1 MALKNFTQF
10 TPQTVLSA
18 TDFVVGYRNVDE
30 IRTDLDSLT
39 VAISGL
45 LIAKG
50 FTPGGSVG
58 TVKRINYRYTI
69 DGGENLNAVSGMD
82 DYGNYLSYTTGQL
95 DVYRNGVHLVDNQDF
110 IANNS
115 TQIRNLSTM
124 NEGDVVDVVTLSA
137 TGVTITNL
145 LSGGGTV
152 FQTNYRYTCPTI
164 VAPGTINITGPDD
177 SGNTL
182 LYSSPT
188 LDVYLNGSH
197 LVNGLDYS
205 ASNGSTIT
213 LSEGLSSGDILDV
226 ATLSAYDIGGLGGV
240 SRIVAGPGIIL
251 NPSSGLGEVTITG
264 NTLQLTG
271 GNINIPVGS
280 ARNFTNLQSAIHS
293 LTSYIFEDTANVQI
307 LLDDENFN
315 ETNTI
320 DLSLDYGDRLT
331 IKGQGDYNFKSTIG
345 SPVFSVSGVNT
356 STLSATILLNASS
369 HVPAVGDYVNIY
381 SVSGRDASYIN
392 SLRIFNT
399 SFLVTQDIAGQTNG
413 ASPLRSG
420 ESNNYISVGDKVLVT
435 ILTGGNDTTTTMSQV
450 YTISSING
458 NYTAEG
464 YYRNQ
469 YNFAS
474 QASIFP
480 SFAGNYNR
488 NIVIQSGNPQSHIG
502 NTFTQLSAAGPHVTN
517 PVFNANYILTFSDA
531 TATNTYLNP
540 GDQILA
546 LGQTRFVE
554 AVSSNNTCFL
564 DFPFKTGRK
573 GLSGYNIFDGYS
585 ITTNTPY
592 LVKTFYERYRGCH
605 RVAAVNGTTSI
616 TIEIPDYGFFKSG
629 MAGSG
634 SSLQIISGLP
644 LPRYGVESIGNP
656 ITYVN
661 QINGTSIASPQ
672 SKILKTKL
680 NFSNIN
686 STALYP
692 VLSAGFPCLY
702 LNGGKIYNIDNLVV
716 VNEGITKARG
726 IDIGFGV
733 GELNAS
739 SSISIGN
746 SGLGIVG
753 KFRNHIRVNNNSIAD
768 IVNVGAQVYVPNY
781 DQFPHTGVAHALP
794 GQTTVIYYVQGA
806 VGNINYLVAIG
817 SSIGTYAGVGNVQ
830 YYTAISAG
838 IDNSINCSALSNNF
852 YILLHRRVSGYSE
865 TIMRMSIPD
874 GGGSLTKC
882 SMFSNN
888 GKGAHRSFGWNGYAN
903 WSNFVGLGNNI
914 ETLGGATYSNI
925 ICDSI
930 IVGSR
935 AVDENLANCNFSF
948 IQIQG
953 IYGNTIINKNTDAG
967 AIWSNFY
974 FCDTVVNW
982 DTQNNRIDFRSGAS
996 FANCIGLFSFTSSFC
1011 SIFAAGCKFSNC
1023 VTRDSG
1029 APVVF
1034 IDTATGNQY
1043 SPPTELPGG
1052 F

>member
-69 DGGENLNAVSGMD
+69 DLGENLNAVSGMD
-82 DYGNYLSYTTGQL
+82 DYGNYLSYTVGQL
-95 DVYRNGVHLVDNQDF
+95 DVYRNGVHLVDSQDF
-110 IANNS
+110 IANNN

-124 NEGDVVDVVTLSA
+124 NIGDVVDVVTLSA

-152 FQTNYRYTCPTI
+152 FQTNYRYTCPSLN
-164 VAPGTINITGPDD
+164 APIGAINISGADD
-177 SGNTL
+177 LGNTL

-197 LVNGLDYS
+197 LVNGQDYLTP
-205 ASNGSTIT
+205 NGSTIT
-213 LSEGLSSGDILDV
+213 LSEGLSSGDVLDI

-240 SRIVAGPGIIL
+240 TRIIAGPGITI
-251 NPSSGLGEVTITG
+251 NPSSGLGDVTIRG
-264 NTLQLTG
+264 NTLELTG

-280 ARNFTNLQSAIHS
+280 TRTFKKLQSALNS

-307 LLDDENFN
+307 LLDDETFN
-315 ETNTI
+315 ETDTI
-320 DLSLDYGDRLT
+320 DLSLDYGDRVT

-392 SLRIFNT
+392 SLRLFNT
-399 SFLVTQDIAGQTNG
+399 SFLVTQEIGVISNQVN
-413 ASPLRSG
+413 PFRSG
-420 ESNNYISVGDKVLVT
+420 ESSNLINVGDKVLVT
-435 ILTGGNDTTTTMSQV
+435 ILTGGNATTTTMSQV

-458 NYTAEG
+458 DYTAEG
-464 YYRNQ
+464 YFRNQ

-480 SFAGNYNR
+480 SFAANYNR

-517 PVFNANYILTFSDA
+517 PVLSANYILTFSDA

-554 AVSSNNTCFL
+554 AVSSNNRCFL

-573 GLSGYNIFDGYS
+573 GLSGYNILDGYS
-585 ITTNTPY
+585 ITTATPY

-616 TIEIPDYGFFKSG
+616 TIEIPDYAFFKSG

-634 SSLQIISGLP
+634 SSLQIISGFP
-644 LPRYGVESIGNP
+644 LPRYGVESIGN
-656 ITYVN
+656 
-661 QINGTSIASPQ
+661 
-672 SKILKTKL
+672 
-680 NFSNIN
+680 
-686 STALYP
+686 
-692 VLSAGFPCLY
+692 
-702 LNGGKIYNIDNLVV
+702 
-716 VNEGITKARG
+716 
-726 IDIGFGV
+726 
-733 GELNAS
+733 
-739 SSISIGN
+739 
-746 SGLGIVG
+746 
-753 KFRNHIRVNNNSIAD
+753 
-768 IVNVGAQVYVPNY
+768 
-781 DQFPHTGVAHALP
+781 
-794 GQTTVIYYVQGA
+794 
-806 VGNINYLVAIG
+806 
-817 SSIGTYAGVGNVQ
+817 
-830 YYTAISAG
+830 AIS
-838 IDNSINCSALSNNF
+838 
-852 YILLHRRVSGYSE
+852 
-865 TIMRMSIPD
+865 
-874 GGGSLTKC
+874 
-882 SMFSNN
+882 
-888 GKGAHRSFGWNGYAN
+888 
-903 WSNFVGLGNNI
+903 
-914 ETLGGATYSNI
+914 
-925 ICDSI
+925 
-930 IVGSR
+930 
-935 AVDENLANCNFSF
+935 
-948 IQIQG
+948 
-953 IYGNTIINKNTDAG
+953 
-967 AIWSNFY
+967 
-974 FCDTVVNW
+974 
-982 DTQNNRIDFRSGAS
+982 
-996 FANCIGLFSFTSSFC
+996 
-1011 SIFAAGCKFSNC
+1011 
-1023 VTRDSG
+1023 
-1029 APVVF
+1029 
-1034 IDTATGNQY
+1034 
-1043 SPPTELPGG
+1043 
-1052 F
+1052 